1 MQPVPWPR
9 DVSMNSSVQLLSHG
23 QLFATPWTA
32 VRHDSLSVTSS
43 RSFIKL
49 MSIESIMPP
58 NHLIFHPFSSC
69 LQSFP
74 ASGSFPGSQFFPSGG
89 QSRLYRKYVWEL
101 SVKARTKKE
110 IYLQAPSQFLS
121 PTGQKLSGWWLIL
134 PASKLSHLIHLVK
147 RNKPH
152 PLQPWYGISAG
163 VLYRQIDY
171 SGNS

>member
-1 MQPVPWPR
+1 M
-9 DVSMNSSVQLLSHG
+9 SIAN
-23 QLFATPWTA
+23 
-32 VRHDSLSVTSS
+32 S
-43 RSFIKL
+43 RSLFKL
-49 MSIESIMPP
+49 MSIESVMTFHQLMPC
-58 NHLIFHPFSSC
+58 HPFSSC

-163 VLYRQIDY
+163 VL
-171 SGNS
+171 